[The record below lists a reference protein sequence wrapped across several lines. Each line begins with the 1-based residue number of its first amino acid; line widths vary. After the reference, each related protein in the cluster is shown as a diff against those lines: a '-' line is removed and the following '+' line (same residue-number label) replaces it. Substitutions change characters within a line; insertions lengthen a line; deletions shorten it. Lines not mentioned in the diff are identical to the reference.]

1 MLRVTLYSRPGCK
14 LCEEA
19 RRKLIVA
26 APEVT
31 IEEVDV
37 DSDSRLRERYGW
49 DIPVAV
55 QGDREL
61 FRHRFDPACLELIGT
76 AR

>member
-1 MLRVTLYSRPGCK
+1 MLRVTLYSRPGCR

-19 RRKLIVA
+19 RRELVAA

-37 DSDSRLRERYGW
+37 DTAPRLRERYGW

-61 FRHRFDPACLELIGT
+61 FRHRFDPACLELLRI

>member
-1 MLRVTLYSRPGCK
+1 MLRVTLYSRPGCR

-19 RRKLIVA
+19 RRELVAA
-26 APEVT
+26 APEATV
-31 IEEVDV
+31 EEVDV
-37 DSDSRLRERYGW
+37 DTNPRLRERYGW

-61 FRHRFDPACLELIGT
+61 FRHRFDPACLELIRI

>member
-1 MLRVTLYSRPGCK
+1 MLRVTLYSRPGCR

-19 RRKLIVA
+19 RRELVVA
-26 APEVT
+26 APEVA

-37 DSDSRLRERYGW
+37 DTNPQLRERYGW

-55 QGDREL
+55 QGEREL
-61 FRHRFDPACLELIGT
+61 FRHRFDPACLELIRI

>member
-1 MLRVTLYSRPGCK
+1 MLRVTLYSRPGCR

-19 RRKLIVA
+19 RRELVAA
-26 APEVT
+26 APEAT

-37 DSDSRLRERYGW
+37 DTNPRLRERYGW

-61 FRHRFDPACLELIGT
+61 FRHRFDPACLELIRI